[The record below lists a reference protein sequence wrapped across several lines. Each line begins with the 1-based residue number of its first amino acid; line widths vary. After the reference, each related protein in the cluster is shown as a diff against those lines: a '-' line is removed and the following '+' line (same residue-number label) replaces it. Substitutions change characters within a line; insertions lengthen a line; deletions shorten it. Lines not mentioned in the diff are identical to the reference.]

1 MTDNLEPIRNMITRC
16 RRLRD
21 EGRPEAVLRSELASR
36 LRQVFPDTADQA
48 WIDHYTEGAEAATRI
63 ATAGG
68 GTANRFIDTLVRS
81 TVIEFEPDLRDE
93 ARRSGGFRQVR
104 DYAAGAIRSGISESR
119 VRGILSDTVEWH
131 VYDVHVAE
139 GVSPGYCT
147 PEHVTLDEVESFTAE
162 SADDETALRFKTFLR
177 KHLAREQSRPISS
190 RFIAGDLGLE
200 SPAYGRHTESLL
212 RMVRDARAADVS
224 VRLATDLW
232 SRFVDYLERAEGEF
246 RAHAYVDEAY
256 VAILAR
262 LLCANTLEEHACLSD
277 ERELADI
284 LTGEFFETRYHLRNM
299 VEMDYF
305 GWMLRSEYLPH
316 VLPVAREIQAD
327 LYAYDFST
335 VQEEDLFG
343 RLMSQL
349 ARKTQR
355 KLLGQ
360 EWTPQWIA
368 RALAEKCI
376 RLLPRNEPPCFI
388 DMCCGSGSIMAE
400 VIKAARRAKPQAS
413 FDELVSAVTGFD
425 IDPLAVMLA
434 KTTWVVTLAAEIRG
448 SEAQTTVPVYHA
460 DSLFAVTPTTR
471 RVPMP
476 GDASEIVVEL
486 DGHEVSLP
494 ASLVSPE
501 QRAMFDDIVDWCYD
515 EACGARDSGG
525 TADITAE
532 RAGQLVTGLAHKHG
546 IELSAEETDCTS
558 RAVFELARRM
568 GALVIANRNG
578 IWAFILRNT
587 YRPGL
592 LAGQFNGLVS
602 NPPWLTMSQLAENP
616 YKEHLSERAQAY
628 GIKPSGAAHLHLE
641 LATTH
646 LLHAVDRYLKAG
658 AGVACLVP
666 GTVLNGQHHAKL
678 RDGDYLAAER
688 PVPFGVQEIWGV
700 APGTFKIRAVGLIGT
715 KCTEVAAAARITPTG
730 AIATPAGIQPAP
742 FAVRRLGN
750 RTAWVVGDAS
760 AAIAAGSNEIPP
772 QGADLMPRAAVC
784 VQIASERGP
793 EWRVKTPGR
802 RDPSFFAVKDAKQ
815 FKDAVF
821 NGYAAPC
828 FIHRMAQ
835 SLNLLPFV
843 LDGNFTRIA
852 IPARRDDAG
861 RWEVMDVAAI
871 RTEGMTQTARRF
883 ERIERAMKGAGI
895 RKPLH
900 EYIDERAKLTRQ
912 VFPADQ
918 YLVFNGAGGG
928 IACAAML
935 RVADQPDI
943 VIDQTLYWSL
953 VTTEDEA
960 WYRTGVFNTDAL
972 TTAIRDFNP
981 EGELGPRHLHTL
993 PNRVV
998 PRFDASDPDHLEIG
1012 NLARQLSEIAI
1023 PLITDDPRI
1032 ADPGKPIA
1040 SRRRH
1045 LRFALKTE
1053 AVFTMLDSLVESI
1066 LADVE
1071 GIS

>member
-1 MTDNLEPIRNMITRC
+1 L
-16 RRLRD
+16 
-21 EGRPEAVLRSELASR
+21 
-36 LRQVFPDTADQA
+36 
-48 WIDHYTEGAEAATRI
+48 
-63 ATAGG
+63 
-68 GTANRFIDTLVRS
+68 
-81 TVIEFEPDLRDE
+81 
-93 ARRSGGFRQVR
+93 
-104 DYAAGAIRSGISESR
+104 

-131 VYDVHVAE
+131 VYDIRVAE
-139 GVSPGYCT
+139 GISSGVCT
-147 PEHVTLDEVESFTAE
+147 PEHVTLSDVEYFVAE
-162 SADDETALRFKTFLR
+162 TADDETAQRLKSFLR
-177 KHLAREQSRPISS
+177 KHLAREQSRQISS

-200 SPAYGRHTESLL
+200 SPAYGRHTDSLMRL
-212 RMVRDARAADVS
+212 VQDGRAADSS
-224 VRLATDLW
+224 VGLATDLW
-232 SRFVDYLERAEGEF
+232 SRFVDYLEHEEGDF
-246 RAHAYVDEAY
+246 RVHAYVDEAY
-256 VAILAR
+256 IAILAR
-262 LLCANTLEEHACLSD
+262 LLCANILEEHACLSD
-277 ERELADI
+277 EGELADI
-284 LTGEFFETRYHLRNM
+284 LTGEFFETRFNLRNM
-299 VEMDYF
+299 VEQDYF
-305 GWMLRSEYLPH
+305 GWLLRPEYLPH
-316 VLPVAREIQAD
+316 VLPVALEIQTD

-376 RLLPRNEPPCFI
+376 SLLPRNEPPCFI

-400 VIKAARRAKPQAS
+400 VIKAARRARPRAPFAQIAT
-413 FDELVSAVTGFD
+413 AVTGFD

-434 KTTWVVTLAAEIRG
+434 KTTWVVTLADGIRG

-476 GDASEIVVEL
+476 GEDAEIVVEL
-486 DGHEVSLP
+486 DGHAVSLP
-494 ASLVSPE
+494 AGLVSPE

-515 EACGARDSGG
+515 EARGARDSGG
-525 TADITAE
+525 TAGITAE
-532 RAGQLVTGLAHKHG
+532 RAGQLVAGLANRHG
-546 IELSAEETDCTS
+546 IELSAEEVAETS
-558 RAVFELARRM
+558 RAVFELAHRM
-568 GALVIANRNG
+568 GALAVANRNG

-602 NPPWLTMSQLAENP
+602 NPPWLTMSQLADNP
-616 YKEHLSERAQAY
+616 YKEHLTERAQAY

-646 LLHAVDRYLKAG
+646 LLHAVDRYLKTG

-678 RDGDYLAAER
+678 RDGAFLTAER
-688 PVPFGVQEIWGV
+688 PVPFGVREVWDV
-700 APGTFKIRAVGLIGT
+700 APGTFKVRAVVLIGAKSGNT
-715 KCTEVAAAARITPTG
+715 DAVARTPPAG
-730 AIATPAGIQPAP
+730 AIAAADGIQSAP

-760 AAIAAGSNEIPP
+760 AAVVTNSNEVPP

-784 VQIASERGP
+784 VEIVSERGP

-802 RDPSFFAVKDAKQ
+802 RDPSFFAVKDGKQ
-815 FKDAVF
+815 LKDAVF

-843 LDGNFTRIA
+843 LDANFTRIA
-852 IPARRDDAG
+852 IPARRDSAG
-861 RWEVMDVAAI
+861 RWEAMDVAAI
-871 RTEGMTQTARRF
+871 RTAGLIETARRF
-883 ERIERAMKGAGI
+883 ERIDRAMKRAHV

-900 EYIDERAKLTRQ
+900 EYIDERGKLTQQ
-912 VFPADQ
+912 VFPPGQ

-928 IACAAML
+928 IACAAMM
-935 RVADQPDI
+935 RVSDQPDI

-953 VTTEDEA
+953 VTTEDES

-972 TTAIRDFNP
+972 TAAIRDFNP

-993 PNRVV
+993 PNRVM
-998 PRFDASDPDHLEIG
+998 PRFDPLNPDHMEISS
-1012 NLARQLSEIAI
+1012 LARQLSEMAI
-1023 PLITDDPRI
+1023 PLIADDPGI
-1032 ADPGKPIA
+1032 ADPCKPIA
-1040 SRRRH
+1040 SRRRR
-1045 LRFALKTE
+1045 LRSALKTE
-1053 AVFTMLDSLVESI
+1053 AAFATLESAVESV

-1071 GIS
+1071 GTP

>member
-1 MTDNLEPIRNMITRC
+1 MTENIKPVRDMISRC

-36 LRQVFPDTADQA
+36 LRQVFPDTADQG
-48 WIDHYTEGAEAATRI
+48 WINHYTEGTEATTRI
-63 ATAGG
+63 GTAGG
-68 GTANRFIDTLVRS
+68 GTASRFIDTLVRS
-81 TVIEFEPDLRDE
+81 TVIEFEPDLRKE
-93 ARRSGGFRQVR
+93 ARRRGGYRQVKE
-104 DYAAGAIRSGISESR
+104 YAAGAIRAGIPEAQ

-139 GVSPGYCT
+139 GVSPGDCT
-147 PEHVTLDEVESFTAE
+147 PEDVTLVEVESFTAE
-162 SADDETALRFKTFLR
+162 TADDETARRFKTYLR
-177 KHLAREQSRPISS
+177 KHLAREQSRPIGS

-200 SPAYGRHTESLL
+200 SPAYGRLTESLL
-212 RMVRDARAADVS
+212 RLVRDARAADVS
-224 VRLATDLW
+224 VKLATDLW

-246 RAHAYVDEAY
+246 RAQSYVDEAY

-262 LLCANTLEEHACLSD
+262 LLCANTLEKHACLSD
-277 ERELADI
+277 EPELAAI

-305 GWMLRSEYLPH
+305 GWMFRSEYLSH
-316 VLPVAREIQAD
+316 VLPVAREIQSD

-360 EWTPQWIA
+360 EWTPRWIA
-368 RALAEKCI
+368 CALAEKCI
-376 RLLPRNEPPCFI
+376 SLLPRNEPPCFI

-400 VIKAARRAKPQAS
+400 VIKAARRAKPRAPFAQLAT
-413 FDELVSAVTGFD
+413 AVTGFD

-434 KTTWVVTLAAEIRG
+434 KTTWVVTLADEIRG
-448 SEAQTTVPVYHA
+448 SEVQTTVPVYHA

-476 GDASEIVVEL
+476 GEAAEIVVEL
-486 DGHEVSLP
+486 DGHTVSLP
-494 ASLVSPE
+494 AGLVSPE
-501 QRAMFDDIVDWCYD
+501 QRGMFDDIVDWCYD
-515 EACGARDSGG
+515 EARGARHSGG
-525 TADITAE
+525 TAGITAE
-532 RAGQLVTGLAHKHG
+532 RAGQLVAGLTNRHG
-546 IELSAEETDCTS
+546 VELSAEEADGTS
-558 RAVFELARRM
+558 RAVLELARRM
-568 GALVIANRNG
+568 GALAVANRNG

-616 YKEHLSERAQAY
+616 YKDHLSDRAQAY

-678 RDGDYLAAER
+678 RDGAYLEAER
-688 PVPFGVQEIWGV
+688 PVPFGLREVWDVV
-700 APGTFKIRAVGLIGT
+700 AGTFKVRAVVLIGT
-715 KCTEVAAAARITPTG
+715 KSVNTDAVARTPPVG
-730 AIATPAGIQPAP
+730 ALASPTGIQPVPLAI
-742 FAVRRLGN
+742 RRLGN

-760 AAIAAGSNEIPP
+760 ADVSTGSNEVPP

-784 VQIASERGP
+784 IEIVNEGGS

-802 RDPSFFAVKDAKQ
+802 RDPSFFAVQDAKQ
-815 FKDAVF
+815 LKGTVF

-835 SLNLLPFV
+835 SLNLLPFA
-843 LDGNFTRIA
+843 LDGNLARIA
-852 IPARRDDAG
+852 IPARRDSAG
-861 RWEVMDVAAI
+861 RWEVMDVSAI
-871 RTEGMTQTARRF
+871 RTAGLIETARRF
-883 ERIERAMKGAGI
+883 ERIDRAMKRVGV

-900 EYIDERAKLTRQ
+900 EYIDERGKLTRQ
-912 VFPADQ
+912 VFPAEQ
-918 YLVFNGAGGG
+918 FLVFNGAGGG

-943 VIDQTLYWSL
+943 VVDQTLYWSL

-972 TTAIRDFNP
+972 TAAIRDFNP

-993 PNRVV
+993 PNRVM
-998 PRFDASDPDHLEIG
+998 PRFDPLNPDHVEIG
-1012 NLARQLSEIAI
+1012 SLARQLSEMAI
-1023 PLITDDPRI
+1023 PLIGDDPGI

-1040 SRRRH
+1040 SRRRR
-1045 LRFALKTE
+1045 LRSALKTE
-1053 AVFTMLDSLVESI
+1053 AAFATLERVVESV
-1066 LADVE
+1066 LA
-1071 GIS
+1071 GAR